1 MRRVILVLALWLIGA
16 DSVTAQENG
25 SAEPLTTV
33 RPIPGVTSV
42 DTHPE
47 ACVSCHIRM
56 DDIDIDARL
65 STALTE
71 WEQEVPDD
79 VMEIANDLMASV
91 DVLKGKHPP
100 VALPLAD
107 VPSSCI
113 DCHEAA
119 STAPP
124 FAPLVHLVHYR
135 GGEANHFLSVFGGEC
150 TLCHKLDW
158 ATGIWRVPSGSER

>member
-1 MRRVILVLALWLIGA
+1 MRRVVLSLVSWLIA
-16 DSVTAQENG
+16 PEIALAQEVG
-25 SAEPLTTV
+25 SAEPPGI
-33 RPIPGVTSV
+33 RSIPGVTGA

-56 DDIDIDARL
+56 DDIGLDARL
-65 STALTE
+65 STALVE
-71 WEQEVPDD
+71 WQRAVPEK
-79 VMEIANDLMASV
+79 VMEVAEGLMASP
-91 DVLKGKHPP
+91 DALERRHPP
-100 VALPLAD
+100 VTLPLEA

-113 DCHEAA
+113 HCHNAA

-135 GGEANHFLSVFGGEC
+135 GGENNHYLSVFGGEC

-158 ATGIWRVPSGSER
+158 ATGIWRVPSGPEK